1 MMALGT
7 NKEQRDIDR
16 DLKAIAKK
24 LHIQFDHPTSEKLIK
39 LLKNGGYDDKD
50 LAKEVREVTEKCLT
64 CIKRQKNP
72 LRPVVCMPMASKFNE
87 CVAVDLKIW
96 D

>member
-1 MMALGT
+1 MTALGT
-7 NKEQRDIDR
+7 NKEQGDIDR
-16 DLKAIAKK
+16 DPKAIAKK